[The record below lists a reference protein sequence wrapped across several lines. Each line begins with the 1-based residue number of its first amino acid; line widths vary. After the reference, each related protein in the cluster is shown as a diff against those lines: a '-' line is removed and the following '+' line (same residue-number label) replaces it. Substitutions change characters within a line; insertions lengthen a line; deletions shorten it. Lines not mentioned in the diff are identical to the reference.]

1 MKEQIENMSR
11 YMIEKKRVVVRGEK
25 KDWQS
30 IMRQVGGRHY
40 TNLKGN
46 GPAWTFA
53 KDHLEKFLA
62 LSNHFSSSSSSEHDN
77 DDDVSEQQSD
87 DTGSS
92 GSRSGMTCIIDENK
106 DFADYWSPPS
116 PSRLVV
122 REPPIV
128 ENDPHETDVSE
139 VEQKS
144 SSSEHDDSQDM
155 EEEEKIEVS
164 SVSTQTDTHP
174 TYLYDVDEQTQQ
186 FISQWLLSAGVA
198 TSV

>member
-1 MKEQIENMSR
+1 
-11 YMIEKKRVVVRGEK
+11 MIEKKRVVVRGAK

-62 LSNHFSSSSSSEHDN
+62 LSNHSSSSSSSEHE

-92 GSRSGMTCIIDENK
+92 GSGSGMTCIIDENK

-139 VEQKS
+139 VEQKSSS

-186 FISQWLLSAGVA
+186 FISQWLLSAGI
-198 TSV
+198 TRSV

>member
-1 MKEQIENMSR
+1 MSHS
-11 YMIEKKRVVVRGEK
+11 YIIEKKRVVVKGEK

-62 LSNHFSSSSSSEHDN
+62 LSQSSSQPSSEHD

-87 DTGSS
+87 
-92 GSRSGMTCIIDENK
+92 NV
-106 DFADYWSPPS
+106 PS
-116 PSRLVV
+116 
-122 REPPIV
+122 
-128 ENDPHETDVSE
+128 D
-139 VEQKS
+139 VEQR
-144 SSSEHDDSQDM
+144 SSSEEDHVSEQKCSSEQDDVVSQDM

-186 FISQWLLSAGVA
+186 FILQWLLSAGIA